1 MIVTKCIDRD
11 IYNYNHGY
19 SIWTGK
25 DRTGGP
31 NLRRGLET
39 SSKRSLQRREKKGK
53 ERRKEVNNTRLAV
66 DFFVTLPECGSEG
79 TARLLP

>member
-25 DRTGGP
+25 DRTEGP
-31 NLRRGLET
+31 NPRRGLET
-39 SSKRSLQRREKKGK
+39 SSKRSLQRIRRVKKGK
-53 ERRKEVNNTRLAV
+53 RVNNTRLAV
-66 DFFVTLPECGSEG
+66 DFFVTLPE
-79 TARLLP
+79 

>member
-1 MIVTKCIDRD
+1 MIVIECIDKD
-11 IYNYNHGY
+11 VYDYNHGY

-39 SSKRSLQRREKKGK
+39 SSKRMSPKKKKGK
-53 ERRKEVNNTRLAV
+53 ERR
-66 DFFVTLPECGSEG
+66 S
-79 TARLLP
+79 

>member
-1 MIVTKCIDRD
+1 MIVIECIDKD
-11 IYNYNHGY
+11 VYDYNHGY

-39 SSKRSLQRREKKGK
+39 SSKRSLQRIRRVKKGK
-53 ERRKEVNNTRLAV
+53 RVNNTRLAV
-66 DFFVTLPECGSEG
+66 DLFCYLTGLRV
-79 TARLLP
+79 